1 MYFGSRCKFLRP
13 EKLQKFLANRGYGSR
28 RQVEQWISDG
38 RVRLNNSVAKIGDRV
53 SINDSIFLDN
63 KKVRSREL
71 VETHIIVYNKPE
83 GLVST
88 TKDTRGR
95 PLVFDN
101 LPPLK
106 RGKWISVGRLD
117 INTSGLM
124 LFTTNGELANRL
136 MHPKYSIDRKY
147 LVRVYGKVEKKNIE
161 ALKKG
166 ILIGDEYSRF
176 KSIEFKN
183 EVLKDQVRLNN
194 WFQVTLGSGKN
205 REVRSLWESQGFEVS
220 RLKRIS
226 YGPVILPSF
235 VRPGNYSYL
244 SEKEVAQLANLVNL
258 NIALRNDLTLQKKSQ
273 RNERRLRSKGSKV
286 KVR

>member
-1 MYFGSRCKFLRP
+1 MD

-28 RQVEQWISDG
+28 RQIEQWISDG

-63 KKVRSREL
+63 KKVRSRDL
-71 VETHIIVYNKPE
+71 LETHIIVYNKPE

-176 KSIEFKN
+176 KNIEYKN

-273 RNERRLRSKGSKV
+273 MNERRLRSKGSKV

>member
-1 MYFGSRCKFLRP
+1 MD

-28 RQVEQWISDG
+28 RQIEQWISDG

-88 TKDTRGR
+88 TKDTRGS

-183 EVLKDQVRLNN
+183 EVLEDQVRLNN

>member
-1 MYFGSRCKFLRP
+1 MD

-28 RQVEQWISDG
+28 RQIEQWISDG

-88 TKDTRGR
+88 TEDTRGR

-136 MHPKYSIDRKY
+136 MHPRYSIDRKY

-194 WFQVTLGSGKN
+194 WFQVTLDSGKN

-235 VRPGNYSYL
+235 VRPGNYTYL
-244 SEKEVAQLANLVNL
+244 SEKEVAQLANSVNL

-273 RNERRLRSKGSKV
+273 RNERRLRAKGSKV

>member
-1 MYFGSRCKFLRP
+1 MD

-63 KKVRSREL
+63 KKVRSEEL

>member
-1 MYFGSRCKFLRP
+1 MD

-28 RQVEQWISDG
+28 RQIEQWISDG

-235 VRPGNYSYL
+235 VRPGNYTYL
-244 SEKEVAQLANLVNL
+244 SEKEVAELTNLVNL

>member
-1 MYFGSRCKFLRP
+1 MD

-183 EVLKDQVRLNN
+183 EVLKDQARLNN
-194 WFQVTLGSGKN
+194 WFQVTFGSGKN

>member
-1 MYFGSRCKFLRP
+1 MD

-71 VETHIIVYNKPE
+71 VETQVIVYNKPE

>member
-1 MYFGSRCKFLRP
+1 MD

-28 RQVEQWISDG
+28 RQIEQWISDG

-183 EVLKDQVRLNN
+183 GVLKDQARLNN

-235 VRPGNYSYL
+235 VRPDNYIYL

>member
-1 MYFGSRCKFLRP
+1 MD

-28 RQVEQWISDG
+28 RQIEQWISDG

-136 MHPKYSIDRKY
+136 MHPRYSIDRKY

-235 VRPGNYSYL
+235 VRPGNYTYL

-258 NIALRNDLTLQKKSQ
+258 NIALRNDLTLQEKSQ

>member
-1 MYFGSRCKFLRP
+1 MD

-28 RQVEQWISDG
+28 RQIEQWISDG

-124 LFTTNGELANRL
+124 LFTSNGELANRL

>member
-1 MYFGSRCKFLRP
+1 MD

-28 RQVEQWISDG
+28 RQIEQWISDG

-235 VRPGNYSYL
+235 VRPGNYTYL
-244 SEKEVAQLANLVNL
+244 SEKEVAKLANLVNL

>member
-1 MYFGSRCKFLRP
+1 MD

-53 SINDSIFLDN
+53 SIHDSIFLDN

-176 KSIEFKN
+176 KNIEYKN

>member
-1 MYFGSRCKFLRP
+1 MD

-28 RQVEQWISDG
+28 RQIEQWISDG

-176 KSIEFKN
+176 KNIEYKN

-273 RNERRLRSKGSKV
+273 RNERRLRSKGSKA

>member
-1 MYFGSRCKFLRP
+1 MD

-28 RQVEQWISDG
+28 RQIEQWISDG

-63 KKVRSREL
+63 KKVQSREL
-71 VETHIIVYNKPE
+71 VETHIIVFNKPE

-136 MHPKYSIDRKY
+136 MHPRYSIDRKY

-166 ILIGDEYSRF
+166 ILIGDDYSRF
-176 KSIEFKN
+176 KSIELKN

-220 RLKRIS
+220 RLKRIR

-235 VRPGNYSYL
+235 VRPGNYTYL
-244 SEKEVAQLANLVNL
+244 SKKEVAQLANLVNL
-258 NIALRNDLTLQKKSQ
+258 NIALRNDLTLQEKSQ

>member
-1 MYFGSRCKFLRP
+1 MD

-28 RQVEQWISDG
+28 RQIEQWISDG

-235 VRPGNYSYL
+235 VRPGNYTYL
-244 SEKEVAQLANLVNL
+244 SEKEVVQLANLVNL

>member
-1 MYFGSRCKFLRP
+1 MD

-63 KKVRSREL
+63 KKVQSREL

-124 LFTTNGELANRL
+124 LFTSNGELANRL

-176 KSIEFKN
+176 KNIEYKN

>member
-1 MYFGSRCKFLRP
+1 MD

-28 RQVEQWISDG
+28 RQIEQWISDG

-166 ILIGDEYSRF
+166 VLIGDEYSRF

-194 WFQVTLGSGKN
+194 WFQVTLDSGKN

-226 YGPVILPSF
+226 YGPVTLPSF
-235 VRPGNYSYL
+235 VRPGNYTYL

-258 NIALRNDLTLQKKSQ
+258 NVVLRNDLTLQKKSQ

>member
-1 MYFGSRCKFLRP
+1 MD

-28 RQVEQWISDG
+28 RQIEQWISDG

-88 TKDTRGR
+88 TKDTKGR

-136 MHPKYSIDRKY
+136 MHPRYSLDRKY

-235 VRPGNYSYL
+235 VRPGNYTYL

-258 NIALRNDLTLQKKSQ
+258 NIALRNDQTLQKKSQ

>member
-1 MYFGSRCKFLRP
+1 MD

-28 RQVEQWISDG
+28 RQIEQWISDG

-136 MHPKYSIDRKY
+136 MHPRYSIDRKY

-235 VRPGNYSYL
+235 VKPGNYTYL

-258 NIALRNDLTLQKKSQ
+258 NVVLRNDLTLQKKSQ

>member
-1 MYFGSRCKFLRP
+1 MD

-28 RQVEQWISDG
+28 RQIEQWISDG

-176 KSIEFKN
+176 KKIEYKN

>member
-1 MYFGSRCKFLRP
+1 MD

-71 VETHIIVYNKPE
+71 VETHIILYNKPE

-124 LFTTNGELANRL
+124 LFTSNGELANRL

-176 KSIEFKN
+176 KNIEYKN

>member
-1 MYFGSRCKFLRP
+1 MD

-28 RQVEQWISDG
+28 RQIEQWISDG

-205 REVRSLWESQGFEVS
+205 REVRSLWESQGFDVS

-235 VRPGNYSYL
+235 VRPGNYTYL
-244 SEKEVAQLANLVNL
+244 SEKEVAQLTNLVSL

>member
-1 MYFGSRCKFLRP
+1 MD

-53 SINDSIFLDN
+53 SIHDSIFLDN

-235 VRPGNYSYL
+235 VRPGNYTYL

-273 RNERRLRSKGSKV
+273 RNERRLRSKGSAV

>member
-1 MYFGSRCKFLRP
+1 MD

-176 KSIEFKN
+176 KNIEYKN

-273 RNERRLRSKGSKV
+273 SNERRLRSKGSKV

>member
-1 MYFGSRCKFLRP
+1 MD

-28 RQVEQWISDG
+28 RQIEQWISDG

-166 ILIGDEYSRF
+166 ILIGDEYSSF
-176 KSIEFKN
+176 KNIEYKN

>member
-1 MYFGSRCKFLRP
+1 MD

-28 RQVEQWISDG
+28 RQIEQWISDG

-161 ALKKG
+161 VLKKG

-176 KSIEFKN
+176 KNIEYKN

>member
-1 MYFGSRCKFLRP
+1 MD

-28 RQVEQWISDG
+28 RQIEQWISDG

-71 VETHIIVYNKPE
+71 VGTHIIVYNKPE

-176 KSIEFKN
+176 KNIEYKN

-194 WFQVTLGSGKN
+194 WFQVTLASGKN

-273 RNERRLRSKGSKV
+273 RNERRLRSKGSNV

>member
-1 MYFGSRCKFLRP
+1 MD

-136 MHPKYSIDRKY
+136 MHPRYSIDRKY

-176 KSIEFKN
+176 KNIEYKN

>member
-1 MYFGSRCKFLRP
+1 MD

-28 RQVEQWISDG
+28 RQIEQWISDG

-176 KSIEFKN
+176 KSLEFKN
-183 EVLKDQVRLNN
+183 EILKDQVRLNN

-235 VRPGNYSYL
+235 VRPGNYTYL
-244 SEKEVAQLANLVNL
+244 SEKDVAQLANLVNL

-286 KVR
+286 KLR

>member
-1 MYFGSRCKFLRP
+1 MD
-13 EKLQKFLANRGYGSR
+13 EELQKFLANRGYGSR
-28 RQVEQWISDG
+28 RQIEQWISDG

-88 TKDTRGR
+88 TKDTGGR

-176 KSIEFKN
+176 KNIEYKN

-286 KVR
+286 KVK

>member
-1 MYFGSRCKFLRP
+1 MD

-28 RQVEQWISDG
+28 RQIEQWISDG

-136 MHPKYSIDRKY
+136 MHPRYSIDRKY

-176 KSIEFKN
+176 KNIEYKN

-194 WFQVTLGSGKN
+194 WFQVTLASGKN

-235 VRPGNYSYL
+235 VRPGNYTYL
-244 SEKEVAQLANLVNL
+244 SEKEVAQLANSVNL

>member
-1 MYFGSRCKFLRP
+1 MD

-28 RQVEQWISDG
+28 RQIEQWISDG

-53 SINDSIFLDN
+53 SIHDSIFLDN

-136 MHPKYSIDRKY
+136 MHPRYSIDRKY

-235 VRPGNYSYL
+235 VRPGNYTYL
-244 SEKEVAQLANLVNL
+244 SEKEVAQLANSVNL
-258 NIALRNDLTLQKKSQ
+258 NIALRNDLTVQKKSQ
-273 RNERRLRSKGSKV
+273 RNERRLRAKGSKV

>member
-1 MYFGSRCKFLRP
+1 MD

-136 MHPKYSIDRKY
+136 MHPRYSIDRKY

-176 KSIEFKN
+176 KNIEYKN

-235 VRPGNYSYL
+235 VRPGNYTYL
-244 SEKEVAQLANLVNL
+244 SEKEVAQLTNLVNL

>member
-1 MYFGSRCKFLRP
+1 MD

-220 RLKRIS
+220 RLKIIS

>member
-1 MYFGSRCKFLRP
+1 MD

-28 RQVEQWISDG
+28 RQIEQWISDG

-63 KKVRSREL
+63 KKVRSRDL

-124 LFTTNGELANRL
+124 LFTSNGELANRL

-176 KSIEFKN
+176 KNIEYKN

-244 SEKEVAQLANLVNL
+244 SEKEVSQLANLVNL

>member
-1 MYFGSRCKFLRP
+1 MD

-28 RQVEQWISDG
+28 RQIEQWISDG

-136 MHPKYSIDRKY
+136 MHPRYSIDRKY

-194 WFQVTLGSGKN
+194 WFQVTLASGKN

-235 VRPGNYSYL
+235 VRPGNYTYL

>member
-1 MYFGSRCKFLRP
+1 MD

-28 RQVEQWISDG
+28 RQIEQWISDG

-63 KKVRSREL
+63 KKVQSREL
-71 VETHIIVYNKPE
+71 VETHIIVFNKPE

-88 TKDTRGR
+88 TKDTKGR

-136 MHPKYSIDRKY
+136 MHPRYSIDRKY

-166 ILIGDEYSRF
+166 VLIGDEYSRF

-183 EVLKDQVRLNN
+183 EALKDQVRLNN

-226 YGPVILPSF
+226 YGPLILPSF
-235 VRPGNYSYL
+235 VRPGNYTYL
-244 SEKEVAQLANLVNL
+244 SEKEVTQLANLVNL
-258 NIALRNDLTLQKKSQ
+258 NIALRNDLTLQEKSQ

>member
-1 MYFGSRCKFLRP
+1 MD

-106 RGKWISVGRLD
+106 RGKWISIGRLD

-176 KSIEFKN
+176 KNIEYKN

>member
-1 MYFGSRCKFLRP
+1 MD

-88 TKDTRGR
+88 TKDKRGR

-183 EVLKDQVRLNN
+183 EFLKDQVRLNN